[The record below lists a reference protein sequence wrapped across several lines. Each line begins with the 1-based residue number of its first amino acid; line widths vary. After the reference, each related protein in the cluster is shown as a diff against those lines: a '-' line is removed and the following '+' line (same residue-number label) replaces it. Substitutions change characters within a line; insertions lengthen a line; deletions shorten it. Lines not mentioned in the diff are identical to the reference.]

1 MPHSIAAPPQWPADS
16 TFADLRDAMP
26 SANFAAAVRC
36 ADRLYAILPHRDRL
50 ADNTVMVAYGGG
62 KDSSYMLA
70 FVRAAQLV
78 LLRLYGSTF
87 RLRSVTNRHA
97 GMPVAVLENIDRVYQ
112 ALAVSDDPAC
122 ELLLVDEDSVIP
134 FAVDAPHSERVVE
147 RNRQDIL
154 MTGHRTNADGRPTFC
169 NACNLSM
176 VNSFGLAAAY
186 DGGVDIVV
194 TGDSPAEQRAYTL
207 WVRRLAR
214 RLESAGSNRE
224 PGFRGFLSD
233 LDVIAQSYFT
243 DVHGPDATDAVRR
256 RRVTSAAPKDLTF
269 FSIYSDT
276 EYAAGE
282 HFSFLTDYL
291 GFRFD
296 DLAFSFTESDCGNPT
311 LMAHL
316 RGLKTERLYGRDYGD
331 GIVEYLDFAIGL
343 MRGKDFPEN
352 LIEVMRERYS
362 GPERIA
368 AMRAV
373 ANDFAEAS
381 YGLSEQQLVC
391 MVFAPFAEKAAGLER
406 FLAAEYP
413 DLLARI
419 DEIRAVLSDSGS
431 DSDSGAAGELA
442 ERLERMSGLP
452 LANLRVLYRSSLAG
466 GWAASG
472 ELIEAVLAGDPHKG
486 TVRTRHSPDGPVVLE
501 RISGR

>member
-1 MPHSIAAPPQWPADS
+1 MPHSIVAPPRSPTDS
-16 TFADLRDAMP
+16 TFTDLREAMP
-26 SANFAAAVRC
+26 SVNFAAAVRC
-36 ADRLYAILPHRDRL
+36 ADRLYAVLPHKDQL
-50 ADNTVMVAYGGG
+50 DDNIVMVAYGGG

-70 FVRAAQLV
+70 FVRAVQLV

-87 RLRSVTNRHA
+87 RMRSVTNRHA
-97 GMPVAVLENIDRVYQ
+97 GMPVAVMENIDRVYQ
-112 ALAVSDDPAC
+112 ALALHDDPMC

-176 VNSFGLAAAY
+176 VNSFGLGAAY

-194 TGDSPAEQRAYTL
+194 TGDSPDEQRSYAL

-214 RLESAGSNRE
+214 RLESTASKRE
-224 PGFRGFLSD
+224 SGFGGFLSD
-233 LDVIAQSYFT
+233 VDVIAQSYFT
-243 DVHGPDATDAVRR
+243 DVHGAEDTSAVQR
-256 RRVTSAAPKDLTF
+256 RRVTSAVPKNLVF

-296 DLAFSFTESDCGNPT
+296 DLAFSFTESDCGNPA

-316 RGLKTERLYGRDYGD
+316 RGLKTERLYARDYD
-331 GIVEYLDFAIGL
+331 AGIAEYLNFAIVL
-343 MRGKDFPEN
+343 MRGKDFPES
-352 LIEVMRERYS
+352 LIEVMRDRYT

-373 ANDFAEAS
+373 ADDFAEAA
-381 YGLSEQQLVC
+381 YGLSEEQLVC

-406 FLAAEYP
+406 YLTAEHP
-413 DLLARI
+413 DLLPRMDNI
-419 DEIRAVLSDSGS
+419 HAVLAGS
-431 DSDSGAAGELA
+431 ADSDLV
-442 ERLERMSGLP
+442 ERLERVSGLSVD
-452 LANLRVLYRSSLAG
+452 NLRVLYRSSLAG
-466 GWAASG
+466 VAAAG
-472 ELIEAVLAGDPHKG
+472 ELIQAVLAGDPHKG
-486 TVRTRHSPDGPVVLE
+486 IVQTRQSPEGPVVME